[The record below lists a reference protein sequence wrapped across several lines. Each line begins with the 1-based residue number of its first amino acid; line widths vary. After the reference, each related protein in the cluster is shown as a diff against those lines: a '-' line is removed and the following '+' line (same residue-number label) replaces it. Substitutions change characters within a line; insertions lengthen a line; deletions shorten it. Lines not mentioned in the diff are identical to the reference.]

1 MESDQDPEEK
11 APLFKKWSY
20 WYWLVAGFLLLCML
34 VFYFLT
40 KHFS

>member
-1 MESDQDPEEK
+1 MTDQDPEGQ

-20 WYWLVAGFLLLCML
+20 WYILVAGFLLFCILG
-34 VFYFLT
+34 FYFLT

>member
-1 MESDQDPEEK
+1 MDADQEQEDK

-20 WYWLVAGFLLLCML
+20 WYILVAGFLVLCIL
-34 VFYFLT
+34 VSYFLT

>member
-1 MESDQDPEEK
+1 MADQDPEDQ

-20 WYWLVAGFLLLCML
+20 WYILVAGFLLFCILG
-34 VFYFLT
+34 FYFLT